1 MNFFKSSIL
10 AVLVLAGSASAGV
23 IDFEHP
29 DANGIP
35 GGPNTANVPVS
46 TQGFSFSGNTI
57 VLDVTTGVF
66 SGEGPAHSGSFVGE
80 NEAGGAIEM
89 TATNGGLFSL
99 QNFWIHTFLTDAS
112 AGSVMG
118 YLNGVLVGTVGLS
131 TSADWQNIVANFTQ
145 VDRIVI
151 DADGNFL
158 VDDIDAT
165 VKASDVPE
173 PASLALLGLGL
184 TGLALARR
192 RSSKA

>member
-10 AVLVLAGSASAGV
+10 AALVLAGSASAGV

-35 GGPNTANVPVS
+35 GGPNYDNVPVN

-80 NEAGGAIEM
+80 NDYGGAIEM

-99 QNFWIHTFLTDAS
+99 QNFWIHTFLSDAS

-118 YLNGVLVGTVGLS
+118 YLNGALVGTVGLS

-151 DADGNFL
+151 DAGGNFM

-165 VKASDVPE
+165 ISASDVPE
-173 PASLALLGLGL
+173 PASVALLGLGL

-192 RSSKA
+192 RSQG

>member
-10 AVLVLAGSASAGV
+10 AALVLAGSASAGV

-35 GGPNTANVPVS
+35 GGPNYDNVPVN

-80 NEAGGAIEM
+80 NEYGGAIEM
-89 TATNGGLFSL
+89 TAANGGLFSL
-99 QNFWIHTFLTDAS
+99 QNFWIHTFLSDAS

-131 TSADWQNIVANFTQ
+131 TGADWQNIVANFTQ

-151 DADGNFL
+151 DAGGNFM

-165 VKASDVPE
+165 ISDVPE
-173 PASLALLGLGL
+173 PASVALLGFGL
-184 TGLALARR
+184 AGLALARR
-192 RSSKA
+192 RSKA